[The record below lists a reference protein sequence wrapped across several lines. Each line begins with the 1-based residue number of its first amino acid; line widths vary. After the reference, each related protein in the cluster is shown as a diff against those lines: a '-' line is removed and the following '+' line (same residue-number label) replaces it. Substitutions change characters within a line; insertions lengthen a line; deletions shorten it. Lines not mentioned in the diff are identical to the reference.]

1 MKEKLN
7 DFVNKNNGYLIS
19 AYAREE
25 GFSRQY
31 ISYYARKNN
40 LERVAEGIYITE
52 DTWPDYLYIS
62 QLRNEEVVFS
72 FETALYLHGLMDREP
87 TFTSVS
93 VNYGYNAMHLK
104 KKGFKIH
111 TSIADIY
118 NIGIETVETQFGN
131 VVKTYDMERTICDI
145 IKYKKYMDIQVYTTA
160 LKEYTKSDNKR
171 IPVLMDYA
179 RKLKIEDKVK
189 DYFEV
194 LL

>member
-1 MKEKLN
+1 MKDKLN

-31 ISYYARKNN
+31 ISYFARKNN
-40 LERVAEGIYITE
+40 LERVAEGIYITG

-62 QLRNEEVVFS
+62 QLRNKEVVFS
-72 FETALYLHGLMDREP
+72 FETSLYLHGLMDREP

-104 KKGFKIH
+104 NKGFKVH
-111 TSIADIY
+111 TSITDIY
-118 NIGIETVETQFGN
+118 NIGIEIVETQFGN
-131 VVKTYDMERTICDI
+131 FVKTYDMERTICDI
-145 IKYKKYMDIQVYTTA
+145 IKYKKYMDIQVFTTA
-160 LKEYTKSDNKR
+160 LKEYIKSDNKR

-179 RKLKIEDKVK
+179 KKLKVEDKVK

>member
-1 MKEKLN
+1 MKDKLN

-104 KKGFKIH
+104 NKGFKVH
-111 TSIADIY
+111 TSITDIY

-145 IKYKKYMDIQVYTTA
+145 IKYKKYMDIQVFTTA
-160 LKEYTKSDNKR
+160 LKEYVKSDNKR

-179 RKLKIEDKVK
+179 KKLKVEDKVK